1 MLRSLCKELGEL
13 FWIVVLS
20 VWREMFWLSSPW
32 LGDGLSEEL
41 LRVFWVLGLE
51 EELWVD
57 GDLGSV
63 GCDQDFLTVLEEGL
77 FVVLVRLRLFVF
89 LLVVFFLLD

>member
-1 MLRSLCKELGEL
+1 
-13 FWIVVLS
+13 
-20 VWREMFWLSSPW
+20 
-32 LGDGLSEEL
+32 
-41 LRVFWVLGLE
+41 VFWVLGLE